1 MTSVPQHGDLNPKRR
16 STFIEGGTER
26 GCGVC
31 ADQTDLYYPR
41 QLSMHMIVLTCSKTK
56 YTGRV
61 FSSKAGVQSRVNTKR
76 VSGVFFRNTETI
88 FPWTTLVWSTTIVLQ
103 LG

>member
-1 MTSVPQHGDLNPKRR
+1 MTSVPQHGDLIPKRR
-16 STFIEGGTER
+16 STFIEGGAER

-31 ADQTDLYYPR
+31 ADKTDLYYPR

-61 FSSKAGVQSRVNTKR
+61 FSNKAGVQSRVNTKPR
-76 VSGVFFRNTETI
+76 VRCILSQHRNY
-88 FPWTTLVWSTTIVLQ
+88 FSLAGRL
-103 LG
+103 